1 MWGCNNKKSLVRSVS
16 GCILLI
22 VFCTLYPFGGLVA
35 QVDSKALSLPS
46 PAPTVVTVSFFL
58 SDING
63 VSETDQTFEFEGI
76 VTLLWKDQR
85 QAFDPE
91 EAGVTE
97 KVYQGPYQFL
107 EMFTAWWPQ
116 LSLANESGG
125 VNRQGQV
132 LKITPDGTLTYVEEI
147 NATAVT
153 PMNLRRFPFD
163 QQVFE
168 VNFAVLGFS
177 ESEVQLEPGASQ
189 FRDSGVELPQWTFID
204 METRAQPHEISGDAL
219 GSNYVVGVRME
230 RNPWHMLRIVVL
242 PLTLLVMLSW
252 SVFWMDLSSVGDR
265 MDISFIGI
273 LTVVA
278 YQIIISDHMP
288 KIAYFTLMSVFL
300 YSIYLML
307 AATIVVNLRV
317 AHLDKSGRLAAGDR
331 LDLRCRWLF
340 PVLFFGFNAISA
352 ILFLL

>member
-1 MWGCNNKKSLVRSVS
+1 
-16 GCILLI
+16 
-22 VFCTLYPFGGLVA
+22 
-35 QVDSKALSLPS
+35 
-46 PAPTVVTVSFFL
+46 
-58 SDING
+58 
-63 VSETDQTFEFEGI
+63 
-76 VTLLWKDQR
+76 
-85 QAFDPE
+85 
-91 EAGVTE
+91 
-97 KVYQGPYQFL
+97 
-107 EMFTAWWPQ
+107 
-116 LSLANESGG
+116 
-125 VNRQGQV
+125 
-132 LKITPDGTLTYVEEI
+132 
-147 NATAVT
+147 
-153 PMNLRRFPFD
+153 
-163 QQVFE
+163 
-168 VNFAVLGFS
+168 
-177 ESEVQLEPGASQ
+177 
-189 FRDSGVELPQWTFID
+189 
-204 METRAQPHEISGDAL
+204 
-219 GSNYVVGVRME
+219 
-230 RNPWHMLRIVVL
+230 MLRIVVL

>member
-1 MWGCNNKKSLVRSVS
+1 MVSFLVLMFIASFYPYGALNAQADS
-16 GCILLI
+16 N
-22 VFCTLYPFGGLVA
+22 TLT
-35 QVDSKALSLPS
+35 LPS
-46 PAPTVVTVSFFL
+46 PVPVVVTVGFLL

-76 VTLLWKDQR
+76 LTRRWKDQR

-91 EAGVTE
+91 KEGVTE
-97 KVYQGPYQFL
+97 KVYQGPFQFL
-107 EMFTAWWPQ
+107 EMFTSWWPQ

-125 VNRQGQV
+125 VNLQGQV

-168 VNFAVLGFS
+168 MDFAVLGFF
-177 ESEVQLEPGASQ
+177 EKEVRLEPGTSQ
-189 FRDSGVELPQWTFID
+189 FRASGVDLPQWKFID
-204 METRAQPHEISGDAL
+204 LETRIQPSETGGEAL
-219 GSNYVVGVRME
+219 GSTFAVAVRME
-230 RNPWHMLRIVVL
+230 RNPWHMLRIVVF
-242 PLTLLVMLSW
+242 PLILLVMLSW
-252 SVFWMDLSSVGDR
+252 SVFWMDTSSVGDR

-288 KIAYFTLMSVFL
+288 KIAYFTQMSVFL
-300 YSIYLML
+300 YSTYLIL
-307 AATIVVNLRV
+307 AAGVVVNLLV
-317 AHLDKSGRLAAGDR
+317 SSLDKSGRVAAGDR
-331 LDLRCRWLF
+331 LDLRSRWLF
-340 PVLFFGFNAISA
+340 PVVFFGFNAVSA
-352 ILFLL
+352 ILFSL

>member
-1 MWGCNNKKSLVRSVS
+1 M
-16 GCILLI
+16 
-22 VFCTLYPFGGLVA
+22 
-35 QVDSKALSLPS
+35 
-46 PAPTVVTVSFFL
+46 
-58 SDING
+58 
-63 VSETDQTFEFEGI
+63 
-76 VTLLWKDQR
+76 
-85 QAFDPE
+85 
-91 EAGVTE
+91 
-97 KVYQGPYQFL
+97 
-107 EMFTAWWPQ
+107 
-116 LSLANESGG
+116 SLANESGG

-132 LKITPDGTLTYVEEI
+132 LKIAPDGTLTYIEEI

-168 VNFAVLGFS
+168 VVFAVLGFS
-177 ESEVQLEPGASQ
+177 ENEVQLEPGSSQ
-189 FRDSGVELPQWTFID
+189 FRASGVDLPQWTFID
-204 METRAQPHEISGDAL
+204 METKVQSPETHGDAL
-219 GSNYVVGVRME
+219 GSTYAIGVRME

-252 SVFWMDLSSVGDR
+252 SVFWMDLSSIGDR

-300 YSIYLML
+300 YSIYVML

-331 LDLRCRWLF
+331 LDLRCHWLF
-340 PVLFFGFNAISA
+340 PVLFLGFNAISA
-352 ILFLL
+352 MLFLF